1 MKKIVTLALTTA
13 MALLAVLPLPASAEK
28 TYKLGDVDND
38 TFVSALDL
46 AAVRQHILGLK
57 TLTGEAFKAAD
68 VNANGEIEALDLSE
82 LKQFLLGKI
91 TKFSGEGQQQPSG
104 VGITWMDGKTLYP
117 VGVNY
122 AWYNW
127 SYEFSDNNWNYN
139 FSRIKSDL
147 DTMSTKGIHA
157 LRWWVFPDL
166 AYGPLWS
173 GPNEGSLCTGLP
185 EKWVDHMKET
195 CDYAYSK
202 GIKIYWTI
210 TSFDCARADDAYDH
224 DDIIDNSTVLQSFL
238 DNAMK
243 PILQT
248 LGTHP
253 GVLGWDIINEPEWI
267 IKKEDNGEPNNKGEI
282 FPLSA
287 MRNYIK
293 TTCEFIHQY
302 AKQPVSFGSANMKWL
317 GAQYDLWDGL
327 GLDFYDFHWY
337 DWATPYFNP
346 VTTPASSLK
355 LDKPVIIGE
364 MMPDTQGSSLKMTH
378 KQVLDAIYKNGYAGY
393 MLWSWNDGAFDCKP
407 YVGNNFI
414 DFAAEHPDV
423 VK

>member
-1 MKKIVTLALTTA
+1 MKKYIGLALA
-13 MALLAVLPLPASAEK
+13 AVLVLLTSLPFPTSAA
-28 TYKLGDVDND
+28 TVKLGDIDND
-38 TFVSALDL
+38 AQISALDL
-46 AAVRQHILGLK
+46 ALVKQHLLGTKL
-57 TLTGEAFKAAD
+57 LTGDALKAAD
-68 VNANGEIEALDLSE
+68 VNASGDIEALDLSE
-82 LKQFLLGKI
+82 IKQYLLGKI
-91 TKFSGEGQQQPSG
+91 TKFSGEGQVQPSEA
-104 VGITWMDGKTLYP
+104 GITWMDGKTLYP

-127 SYEFSDNNWNYN
+127 SYEFSDNNWTSN
-139 FSRIKSDL
+139 FTRIKSDL
-147 DTMSTKGIHA
+147 DSMSTKGIHT

-173 GPNEGSLCTGLP
+173 GANEGSLCTGLP
-185 EKWVDHMKET
+185 AKWVDHMKET

-202 GIKIYWTI
+202 GIRIYWTI
-210 TSFDCARADDAYDH
+210 TSFDCARGDDSVDH
-224 DDIIDNSTVLQSFL
+224 DDIIDNPAVLQSFL
-238 DNAMK
+238 DNALK

-248 LGTHP
+248 LGNNP
-253 GVLGWDIINEPEWI
+253 GVMGWDCINEPEWI
-267 IKKEDNGEPNNKGEI
+267 VNKEDNGEPNNKGES
-282 FPLSA
+282 FPLAA

-293 TTCEFIHQY
+293 TTCAYIHQY

-393 MLWSWNDGAFDCKP
+393 MLWSWNDGAYDCKP

-414 DFAAEHPDV
+414 DFGAEHPDV
-423 VK
+423 VR

>member
-1 MKKIVTLALTTA
+1 MKKGLSLALIA
-13 MALLAVLPLPASAEK
+13 ALLLTVALPVTAATSASV
-28 TYKLGDVDND
+28 KLGDVNQDNTVNALDFASVKMHLLGKD
-38 TFVSALDL
+38 TLSGNSLLAADVDANGTVDALDL
-46 AAVRQHILGLK
+46 AQM
-57 TLTGEAFKAAD
+57 
-68 VNANGEIEALDLSE
+68 
-82 LKQFLLGKI
+82 KQYLLGKI
-91 TKFSGEGQQQPSG
+91 TKFSGEGKQDSG

-127 SYEFSDNNWNYN
+127 SYEFSDNNWTSN
-139 FSRIKSDL
+139 FTRIKSDM
-147 DTMSTKGIHA
+147 DTMSTKGIHS
-157 LRWWVFPDL
+157 LRWWIFPDL

-173 GPNEGSLCTGLP
+173 GANEGSLCTGLP
-185 EKWVDHMKET
+185 DKWVDHMKEV
-195 CDYAYSK
+195 CDYALSK
-202 GIKIYWTI
+202 NIKIYWTI
-210 TSFDCARADDAYDH
+210 TSFDCARADDSVDH
-224 DDIIDNSTVLQSFL
+224 DDIIDNPKVLQSFL

-243 PILQT
+243 PILQK
-248 LGTHP
+248 LGDHE
-253 GVLGWDIINEPEWI
+253 GVMGWDIINEPEWI
-267 IKKEDNGEPNNKGEI
+267 VNAEDNGNPNGKGES

-293 TTCEFIHQY
+293 TTCSYIHQY

-317 GAQYDLWDGL
+317 GAQFDLWDGL

-364 MMPDTQGSSLKMTH
+364 MMPNTSDSSLKMTH

-407 YVGNNFI
+407 YIGTDFI
-414 DFAAEHPDV
+414 DFAKEHTEV
-423 VK
+423 R

>member
-1 MKKIVTLALTTA
+1 MLAAILII
-13 MALLAVLPLPASAEK
+13 LAILPASVRAV
-28 TYKLGDVDND
+28 TTVKLGDVDLDNQI
-38 TFVSALDL
+38 TALDL
-46 AAVRQHILGLK
+46 SLVKKHLLGTS
-57 TLTGEAFKAAD
+57 TLSGNPLLAAD
-68 VNANGEIEALDLSE
+68 VNASGSVEALDFAE
-82 LKQFLLGKI
+82 IKQYLLGKI
-91 TKFSGEGQQQPSG
+91 LKFSGDTQSSG
-104 VGITWMDGKTLYP
+104 LGIKWMDGKPLYP

-127 SYEFSDNNWNYN
+127 SYEFSDNNWTSN
-139 FSRIKSDL
+139 FTKIKSDM
-147 DTMSTKGIHA
+147 DTMNTKGIHS

-166 AYGPLWS
+166 AYGPNWS
-173 GPNEGSLCTGLP
+173 GSGEGSLCTGLP
-185 EKWVDHMKET
+185 NKWVDHMKEV
-195 CDYAYSK
+195 CDYALAK
-202 GIKIYWTI
+202 EIKIYWTI
-210 TSFDCARADDAYDH
+210 TSFDCARADDSVDH
-224 DDIIDNSTVLQSFL
+224 DDIIDNTTVLQSFL

-248 LGTHP
+248 LGNHE

-267 IKKEDNGEPNNKGEI
+267 VNSEDNGNPNGKGES

-293 TTCEFIHQY
+293 TTCAYIHQY

-317 GAQYDLWDGL
+317 GAQYDLWDNL

-346 VTTPASSLK
+346 TTTPASSLN

-364 MMPDTQGSSLKMTH
+364 MMPDTASSSLKMSH

-407 YVGNNFI
+407 YIGNDFINFE
-414 DFAAEHPDV
+414 AEYPDV
-423 VK
+423 VR

>member
-1 MKKIVTLALTTA
+1 MRVVKSKICL
-13 MALLAVLPLPASAEK
+13 LLAVVIILVAALPTLSYAAG
-28 TYKLGDVDND
+28 TFKLGDVDND
-38 TFVSALDL
+38 SVVTALDMAL
-46 AAVRQHILGLK
+46 VKQHLLK
-57 TLTGEAFKAAD
+57 SITLTGDAYKAAD
-68 VNANGEIEALDLSE
+68 VNASGSVDALDLAE
-82 LKQFLLGKI
+82 IKQYLLKII
-91 TKFSGEGQQQPSG
+91 TKFSGETDNG
-104 VGITWMDGKTLYP
+104 VGITWMDGKKLYP

-127 SYEFSDNNWNYN
+127 SYEFTDNNWSSN

-147 DTMSTKGIHA
+147 DTMATKGIHS

-166 AYGPLWS
+166 AYGPLWA
-173 GPNEGSLCTGLP
+173 GTQEGSLCTGLP
-185 EKWVDHMKET
+185 ENWVNHMKET
-195 CDYAYSK
+195 CDYALSK
-202 GIKIYWTI
+202 NIKIYWTI
-210 TSFDCARADDAYDH
+210 TSFDCARGDDTVDH
-224 DDIIDNSTVLQSFL
+224 DDIIDNPTVLQSFL

-243 PILQT
+243 PILQA
-248 LGTHP
+248 LGNHE
-253 GVLGWDIINEPEWI
+253 GVMGWDIINEPEWI
-267 IKKEDNGEPNNKGEI
+267 VKAEDHGEPNNKGEI

-293 TTCEFIHQY
+293 TTCAYIHQY

-317 GAQYDLWDGL
+317 GAQYDLWDDL

-364 MMPDTQGSSLKMTH
+364 MMPDTATSSLKMSH
-378 KQVLDAIYKNGYAGY
+378 KQVLDAIIKNGYSGY

-407 YVGNNFI
+407 HIGTDFI
-414 DFAAEHPDV
+414 DFQKEYPDIV
-423 VK
+423 R

>member
-1 MKKIVTLALTTA
+1 MKKHISLFLSVTLSFLTLVYLPVTA
-13 MALLAVLPLPASAEK
+13 AE
-28 TYKLGDVDND
+28 TVKLGDVDND
-38 TFVSALDL
+38 TQISALDM
-46 AAVRQHILGLK
+46 AKVKQHLLGTVVLE
-57 TLTGEAFKAAD
+57 GNAFKAAD
-68 VNANGEIEALDLSE
+68 VNANGEIEALDFAE
-82 LKQFLLGKI
+82 IKQYLLGKI
-91 TKFSGEGQQQPSG
+91 TRFSGENQQT
-104 VGITWMDGKTLYP
+104 GIGISWMDGKNLYP

-127 SYEFSDNNWNYN
+127 SYEFSDNNWTSN
-139 FSRIKSDL
+139 FARIKSDL
-147 DTMSTKGIHA
+147 DTMSTKGVRA

-173 GPNEGSLCTGLP
+173 GANEGSLCTGLP
-185 EKWVDHMKET
+185 DKWADHMKET
-195 CDYAYSK
+195 CDYALSRN
-202 GIKIYWTI
+202 IKIYWTI
-210 TSFDCARADDAYDH
+210 TSFDCARADDSVDH
-224 DDIIDNSTVLQSFL
+224 DDIIDNPVVLQSFL

-243 PILQT
+243 PILLK
-248 LGTHP
+248 LGDHP
-253 GVLGWDIINEPEWI
+253 GVMGWDIINEPEWI
-267 IKKEDNGEPNNKGEI
+267 VNKADNGEPNGKGES

-293 TTCEFIHQY
+293 TTCAYIHQY

-346 VTTPASSLK
+346 VKTPAASLN

-364 MMPDTQGSSLKMTH
+364 MMPDSKSSSLGMTH

-407 YVGNNFI
+407 YIGSDFINFG
-414 DFAAEHPDV
+414 AEHPDV
-423 VK
+423 VR